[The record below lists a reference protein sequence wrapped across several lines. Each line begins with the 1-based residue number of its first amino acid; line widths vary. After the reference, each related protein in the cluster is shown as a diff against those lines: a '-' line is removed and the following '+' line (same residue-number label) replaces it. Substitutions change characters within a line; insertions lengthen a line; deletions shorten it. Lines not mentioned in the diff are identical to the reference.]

1 MDWLKGLNKTEIMQ
15 SFEANEAISLSRVK
29 QLKRRR
35 GGGGQDLIGQAA
47 ETSERRGS
55 DLPLDCWLT

>member
-35 GGGGQDLIGQAA
+35 GTRFNWIGGRDG
-47 ETSERRGS
+47 
-55 DLPLDCWLT
+55 